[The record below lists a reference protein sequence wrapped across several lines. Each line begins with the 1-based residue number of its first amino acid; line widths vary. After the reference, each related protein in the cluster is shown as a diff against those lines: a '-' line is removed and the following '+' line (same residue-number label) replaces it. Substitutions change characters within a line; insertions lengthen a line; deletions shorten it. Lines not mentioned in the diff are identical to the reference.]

1 MTSSTG
7 KVLGIIL
14 VIFIILLIAWPLKIL
29 FFGPSAA
36 FSGLFHNWR
45 HPFEHFDFGHWP
57 FFGFVGVS
65 FFALAFLAIWIA
77 IIVWV
82 YGDAEKRG
90 MSGVLWALI
99 VFVLHLLGLLIYL
112 IVRSDHPVRAP
123 SSQIQASAC
132 SKCGK
137 AVGKEFTFCP
147 HCGERVQPACPK
159 CGKPIEKNWQ
169 VCPHCGEKL

>member
-14 VIFIILLIAWPLKIL
+14 IVFIILLLAWPLKFL
-29 FFGPSAA
+29 FFAPSAA
-36 FSGLFHNWR
+36 LSDLFHDWP
-45 HPFEHFDFGHWP
+45 HPFEHVRLGNWP
-57 FFGFVGVS
+57 FFGFVGLS
-65 FFALAFLAIWIA
+65 LLGLAFLAIWIA

-90 MSGVLWALI
+90 MSGVLWALV
-99 VFVLHLLGLLIYL
+99 VFIGHLVGLLIYL
-112 IVRSDHPVRAP
+112 IVRSDHPIRVP
-123 SSQIQASAC
+123 SSRDQTSAC

-137 AVGKEFTFCP
+137 PVGKEFKFCP
-147 HCGERVQPACPK
+147 HCGERMQPVCPK
-159 CGKPIEKNWQ
+159 CTKPTEKSWQ